1 MTNRVR
7 GFEFL
12 KRRNLGNFEHEDI
25 RVDIVLGESDDAP
38 VVAMESI
45 KFVEDLLYRRVQ
57 LPTNQTTMDLGNGAR
72 VAVKDHVHISKD
84 GVKTPVAEIK
94 KEEAKPAEVKVEAV
108 VKTKT
113 PAKKETTIRTPAPK
127 VEETPVAATEE
138 VKVEKK
144 SKRLSTKEVVY
155 DRGSDV
161 HKNLLSTYLDDIY
174 IGWNTGSNLAKASK
188 ASRELN
194 GAPFLDSE
202 GQILYSFK
210 EAFASYMK

>member
-1 MTNRVR
+1 MNRVR

-25 RVDIVLGESDDAP
+25 KVDICLTEGDDAS

-57 LPTNQTTMDLGNGAR
+57 LSTNQTTMDLGNGAQ
-72 VAVKDHVHISKD
+72 VVVKETKAIEV
-84 GVKTPVAEIK
+84 K
-94 KEEAKPAEVKVEAV
+94 KEEAKPAEVKAEAV

-127 VEETPVAATEE
+127 VEETPVEAAEE

-174 IGWNTGSNLAKASK
+174 IGWNNGANLAKASK

-202 GQILYSFK
+202 GQILGSFK